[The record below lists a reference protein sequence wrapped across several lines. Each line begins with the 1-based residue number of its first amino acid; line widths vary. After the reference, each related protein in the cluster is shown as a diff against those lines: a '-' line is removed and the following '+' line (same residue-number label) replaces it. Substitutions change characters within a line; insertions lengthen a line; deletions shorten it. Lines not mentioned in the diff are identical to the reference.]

1 VDEKEIIKW
10 GLIALGAYLIYEYI
24 QQQGG
29 LTNVLAGTSAAAGT
43 CPAGYQM
50 STTGQCVAIPVTTTQ
65 PATTTTTTTQP
76 TSTTQPATTTSAP
89 PPPAQTSTLPMSQQL
104 LNAATAAGEPNSLNL
119 DQWAY
124 YYQALTGTQ
133 LNIPTIP
140 TSVYVGAG
148 LSPNADGSG
157 PDNTTPMPVS
167 TWIAIVQLEMPQ
179 LGLSGFRGGMGTF
192 AKYRPHWLN

>member
-1 VDEKEIIKW
+1 
-10 GLIALGAYLIYEYI
+10 
-24 QQQGG
+24 
-29 LTNVLAGTSAAAGT
+29 
-43 CPAGYQM
+43 
-50 STTGQCVAIPVTTTQ
+50 
-65 PATTTTTTTQP
+65 
-76 TSTTQPATTTSAP
+76 
-89 PPPAQTSTLPMSQQL
+89 MSQQL